1 MEERGASTAAT
12 GGDCAASAHVTIRG
26 LTKRFTD
33 AVVYDRFDL
42 DIPRGKL
49 VSVFGPNGCGKSTLI
64 NMIAG
69 LIPAD
74 AGEILFD
81 GKPLRDIKFGYVFQ
95 NYREALFPW
104 LRAID
109 NIQYP
114 LKLMKLP
121 KAERRA
127 RGADGRQPRRQDR
140 PQPLSLRAVGRPAAA
155 RLDHAGARGGTA
167 NSFSRRAVL
176 GARLRDDAVHAR
188 PAPAHLRGDGNDDGT
203 RLARPR
209 GGGLSR
215 RPHSPALAPSGMH
228 CRLRAL
234 RRRATPHRRDAVA
247 ARLRPN
253 QGALP
258 RHIPAGGS
266 QGMTRFDPYLPI
278 IGVVGLIVV
287 WYLAVWY
294 QVVDP
299 VLLPSPID
307 TFRALWSGMT
317 GGRLGF
323 DFMRTLERTILATLI
338 AAAIAIPLGILLG
351 ASEKVYRS
359 VEFVVDFF
367 RSTPASAMFPL
378 FLVLFGVG
386 DKTKV
391 SVAAFGAALVIL
403 FNVAYGVMHAR
414 KTRLLAAKVM
424 GASRI
429 RVLTDVM
436 LLESL
441 PQTFVGL
448 RNGVSLALVIVV
460 VAEMFI
466 GSTDGLGQRVFEAQQ
481 LFAMPDMYAAIFA
494 AGGLGYGLNLMFLLV
509 ERQFVHWSG
518 K

>member
-1 MEERGASTAAT
+1 MR
-12 GGDCAASAHVTIRG
+12 
-26 LTKRFTD
+26 
-33 AVVYDRFDL
+33 
-42 DIPRGKL
+42 
-49 VSVFGPNGCGKSTLI
+49 
-64 NMIAG
+64 
-69 LIPAD
+69 
-74 AGEILFD
+74 
-81 GKPLRDIKFGYVFQ
+81 
-95 NYREALFPW
+95 
-104 LRAID
+104 
-109 NIQYP
+109 
-114 LKLMKLP
+114 
-121 KAERRA
+121 
-127 RGADGRQPRRQDR
+127 
-140 PQPLSLRAVGRPAAA
+140 
-155 RLDHAGARGGTA
+155 
-167 NSFSRRAVL
+167 
-176 GARLRDDAVHAR
+176 
-188 PAPAHLRGDGNDDGT
+188 
-203 RLARPR
+203 
-209 GGGLSR
+209 
-215 RPHSPALAPSGMH
+215 
-228 CRLRAL
+228 
-234 RRRATPHRRDAVA
+234 
-247 ARLRPN
+247 
-253 QGALP
+253 
-258 RHIPAGGS
+258 
-266 QGMTRFDPYLPI
+266 RFDPYLAI

-299 VLLPSPID
+299 VLLASPVD
-307 TFRALWSGMT
+307 TFRALWSGMS

-359 VEFVVDFF
+359 VVFVVVFYCF
-367 RSTPASAMFPL
+367 LSTPASAMFSL

-414 KTRLLAAKVM
+414 KTQLLAAKVM
-424 GASRI
+424 GASRL

-494 AGGLGYGLNLMFLLV
+494 AGGLGYGLNLLFLLV